1 MRKTIASAAR
11 TSERVFSKAH
21 FGGRNVGAGVL
32 AFACAFAVALPP
44 AGAAVPIEP
53 DPALTGQLLGL
64 DVTASPPPARPDDF
78 LALINTPEN
87 ECATVSGRILWR
99 APSGEAPARGL
110 KVFLLAADDYTA
122 WFAARSSADALADK
136 NAVASL
142 DTTIRSRALASTIA
156 DRFGNFVFRSRAPG
170 EYILFAVLHET
181 IGFAVPSERVER
193 GWDDRGHG
201 ADVVVPSIE
210 IPQSHV
216 VSARYLYGFTLR
228 AEGRPW
234 NLGLIRPNA
243 ILRDGRPLGTPK
255 P

>member
-1 MRKTIASAAR
+1 
-11 TSERVFSKAH
+11 VFSRELL
-21 FGGRNVGAGVL
+21 GRRNLSASVL
-32 AFACAFAVALPP
+32 AFACSFAVALPA
-44 AGAAVPIEP
+44 AGAAVPVGP
-53 DPALTGQLLGL
+53 DPAFTQQLLAL

-78 LALINTPEN
+78 LGLVNTPEN
-87 ECATVSGRILWR
+87 ECATVSGRIVWR
-99 APSGEAPARGL
+99 ARSGEVPARGL
-110 KVFLLAADDYTA
+110 RVFLMAADDYTS

-136 NAVASL
+136 DAVETL
-142 DTTIRSRALASTIA
+142 DATVRSRALASTVA
-156 DRFGNFVFRSRAPG
+156 DRFGVFLFPSRAPG

-228 AEGRPW
+228 AEERPW
-234 NLGLIRPNA
+234 NLGIVRPNS
-243 ILRDGRPLGTPK
+243 ILRDGRPLGAPK